1 MVCNVVWKPEGLV
14 ACPLEF
20 PLPGSWPYPLHDT
33 VKESSC
39 AMGSGYLKNMFC
51 VRYFSSMNPVVG

>member
-1 MVCNVVWKPEGLV
+1 MQCGVEPEGLV

-39 AMGSGYLKNMFC
+39 AMASGYSKNMSVSGTF
-51 VRYFSSMNPVVG
+51 PP

>member
-1 MVCNVVWKPEGLV
+1 MFTRVSTTWVL
-14 ACPLEF
+14 AL
-20 PLPGSWPYPLHDT
+20 SS

-51 VRYFSSMNPVVG
+51 VRYFSSMNPVEG